1 MSTTV
6 LTPTPLSWG
15 TGSLP
20 AIDEAPRAPLRQ
32 RIARAFAVTAI
43 SVACAVILLI
53 FAFNGYI
60 AWLLAHP
67 PIAALNANPMTAK
80 NLAYTDV
87 AFPSADGARETHGWW
102 IPAGDSTRT
111 VVLSHGFGAN
121 REEYWVP
128 MYDLADMLHGLR
140 YNVLMFDYGYAD
152 PVHRTPATGGRLESQ
167 QLIGALQYARERG
180 TQELVVW
187 GFSMGAGTAL
197 QAALHT
203 GLIDGMIL
211 DSTFVP
217 SSATLA
223 HNLKPFKVLP
233 QIVSVDLVRL
243 FLPLWS
249 GTYLDQIPAKEVES
263 TSYDFPLLL
272 IHGTADAK
280 APYDISER
288 IASSQ
293 RNPASQL
300 WIVPNAIHEM
310 IFRTHP
316 QEYVA
321 RTTAF
326 LQGVDAA
333 KAVRLAEK
341 RGTLSV

>member
-6 LTPTPLSWG
+6 LTPLSLG
-15 TGSLP
+15 PGALP
-20 AIDEAPRAPLRQ
+20 AIDPAPRTAFRH
-32 RIARAFAVTAI
+32 RIARAFAVTTV
-43 SVACAVILLI
+43 SVACTVVLLL

-60 AWLLAHP
+60 AWMLTHP
-67 PIAALNANPMTAK
+67 PIAALNTNPLAAK
-80 NLAYTDV
+80 NLAYADV
-87 AFPSADGARETHGWW
+87 TFPSADGARETNGWW
-102 IPAGDSTRT
+102 IPAGDSVRT

-128 MYDLADMLHGLR
+128 MYDLADLLHGLH

-152 PVHRTPATGGRLESQ
+152 AKHRTPATGGREESQ

-180 TQELVVW
+180 TEELVVW

-217 SSATLA
+217 STDTLA
-223 HNLKPFKVLP
+223 HNLKPFTVLP
-233 QIVSVDLVRL
+233 HIVSVDLIRL

-249 GTYLDQIPAKEVES
+249 GTYLDQIPSGEVES
-263 TSYDFPLLL
+263 KAYDFPILL

-280 APYDISER
+280 APYGISER
-288 IASSQ
+288 IAASQ
-293 RNPASQL
+293 HNPESQL

-316 QEYVA
+316 EEYVA

-326 LQGVDAA
+326 LSGIDALA
-333 KAVRLAEK
+333 ASRLAGT
-341 RGTLSV
+341 RGLLSA